1 MSRTRSPRAPRPAT
15 RDPTVMSFAP
25 PPPSRP
31 PPHDHP
37 IDPEFATRY
46 IPPDEC
52 EFHPPTTCNGLSV
65 TREDIEAV
73 LGMRVMSFELYETA
87 CTHKTAATA
96 MSVPSYERL
105 EFIGDSVLNFVVA
118 KYLFDTYPTKDE
130 GFLTRVRTKLVSGK
144 FLSVVAWRMGMHRVV
159 VMDQKGLMRG
169 WNASAGV
176 LEDVFEALV
185 GAMYLDLGL
194 VEAREFIRGRHDPDR
209 RESQGPIDET
219 SASAGFGRPR
229 RDVPRDPRRNDP
241 GVHVRSAPERSR
253 ARPRNGRLETRS
265 ADGRVLERPSSDG
278 RGRRTDFVTI
288 YTESAR

>member
-1 MSRTRSPRAPRPAT
+1 MSRTRSPRARSPRA
-15 RDPTVMSFAP
+15 PTVMSFAP

-159 VMDQKGLMRG
+159 VMDQNGLMRG

-194 VEAREFIRGRHDPDR
+194 VEAREFILRIIGTYADDTILIDANHKDRLTKHLRQLGSAVRGATY
-209 RESQGPIDET
+209 RETRDET
-219 SASAGFGRPR
+219 
-229 RDVPRDPRRNDP
+229 
-241 GVHVRSAPERSR
+241 
-253 ARPRNGRLETRS
+253 TRVFTS
-265 ADGRVLERPSSDG
+265 EALLNGRVLG
-278 RGRRTDFVTI
+278 RGTGGSKREAQMAASSNALRRMGVGDELI
-288 YTESAR
+288 S